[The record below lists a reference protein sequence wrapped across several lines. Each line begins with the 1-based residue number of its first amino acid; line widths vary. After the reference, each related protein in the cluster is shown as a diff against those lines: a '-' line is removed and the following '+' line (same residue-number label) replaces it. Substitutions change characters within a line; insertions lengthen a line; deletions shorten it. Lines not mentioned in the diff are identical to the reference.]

1 MSDLTTEEI
10 KNITDQ
16 LVALRKKLLSNG
28 ATALNPTAE
37 WSALRKEISLLDK
50 KLNADAKTKRDAS
63 AADLKSHDPRP

>member
-37 WSALRKEISLLDK
+37 WSALRKEISFLDK

-63 AADLKSHDPRP
+63 EAGLNP

>member
-10 KNITDQ
+10 KTITDQ
-16 LVALRKKLLSNG
+16 LVSLRKKLLSNG

-37 WSALRKEISLLDK
+37 WSALRKEISFLDK

-63 AADLKSHDPRP
+63 EAGLNP